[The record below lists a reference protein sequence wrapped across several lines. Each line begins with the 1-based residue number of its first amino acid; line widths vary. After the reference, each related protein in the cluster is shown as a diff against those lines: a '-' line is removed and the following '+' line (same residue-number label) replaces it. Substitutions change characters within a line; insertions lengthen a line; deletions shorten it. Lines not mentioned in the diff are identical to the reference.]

1 MRRWFTKLQI
11 RFAFYMLRRSFP
23 KPLETQ
29 QSVSSNT
36 VMDSSDPCHLEVDAA
51 AQSVT
56 EINEIMDN
64 LQAAM
69 ELSFQRAQ
77 LLYQCR
83 LDNPGSGSE
92 GGGGPVGP

>member
-1 MRRWFTKLQI
+1 MRRWFMKSRVQ
-11 RFAFYMLRRSFP
+11 FALWLLRRSIP

-29 QSVSSNT
+29 LSASSNI
-36 VMDSSDPCHLEVDAA
+36 VMDGSDPCQLQVDAA

-92 GGGGPVGP
+92 GGGPVGP